1 MKERE
6 PNLLIDEKS
15 PYLLQHAFNPVAWY
29 PWSERAF
36 KKAEEED
43 KPVFLSIGYSTCHW
57 CHVMERESFTDPEVA
72 QLMNDTFINIKV
84 DREERPDIDSVYMSV
99 CQMMT
104 GSGGWPLTIIMTPD
118 KRPFFAATYI
128 PKTSRFG
135 IAGLLDLIPSIKN
148 YWEEDRERLLQM
160 GDNVIESLRSRPST
174 GRESLDEKALDTAYN
189 IQKNRFDDVYAGFG
203 SAPKFPTPHN
213 LLFLLRYWKRENDNR
228 ALNMVEKTLKAM
240 RRGGIYDHLGYGFH
254 RYSTDRKWLVPHFEK
269 MLYDQ
274 ALLIIAY
281 TETYQITRDNFYKD
295 TAEETAAYVFRDL
308 TSPDGAFYS
317 AEDAESEGEEGKFYI
332 WTEDEIRD
340 VLTENEFNIV
350 KDFYGVEEEGNFFD
364 EASRRRTGANI
375 LHQTIDKPPKSWELI
390 IESARSKLFE
400 AREKRVRPLLDDKI
414 LTDWNG
420 LMIAALSKAGRALDN
435 RAFIQEAVRAAEFII
450 GRMWNGEELYHRY
463 RENEAGI
470 DGFLEDYAFLI
481 WGLIELYMASFQA
494 RYLKTAIDLTA
505 KAFTYFWDYENG
517 GFYQTKETSELP
529 VRRKDLYDGAIPS
542 GNSVMLLNLVRLSRL
557 RGNTRYEE
565 LAWNLAEYFSASV
578 TGSPHAYTMFLCG
591 VDFAIGPSKEVVL
604 VGEENDPETV
614 ALREK
619 LNEIFLPNT
628 VITLKTGDEDFIP
641 EYALD
646 LKRIENQST
655 AYVCSNFVCNLPTTD
670 PDEMEKQLKK

>member
-43 KPVFLSIGYSTCHW
+43 KPVFLSIGYSTCYW

-174 GRESLDEKALDTAYN
+174 GKESLGEKALDTAYN

-213 LLFLLRYWKRENDNR
+213 LLFLLRYWKRKSDNR

-274 ALLIIAY
+274 ALLIMAY
-281 TETYQITRDNFYKD
+281 TETYQITGDNFYKD

-308 TSPDGAFYS
+308 TSPDGGFYS

-332 WTEDEIRD
+332 WTEDEIRE

-364 EASRRRTGANI
+364 EASRRRTGSNI
-375 LHQTIDKPPKSWELI
+375 LHQTIDKPPNSWELI
-390 IESARSKLFE
+390 IESAR
-400 AREKRVRPLLDDKI
+400 
-414 LTDWNG
+414 
-420 LMIAALSKAGRALDN
+420 
-435 RAFIQEAVRAAEFII
+435 
-450 GRMWNGEELYHRY
+450 
-463 RENEAGI
+463 
-470 DGFLEDYAFLI
+470 
-481 WGLIELYMASFQA
+481 
-494 RYLKTAIDLTA
+494 
-505 KAFTYFWDYENG
+505 
-517 GFYQTKETSELP
+517 
-529 VRRKDLYDGAIPS
+529 
-542 GNSVMLLNLVRLSRL
+542 
-557 RGNTRYEE
+557 
-565 LAWNLAEYFSASV
+565 
-578 TGSPHAYTMFLCG
+578 
-591 VDFAIGPSKEVVL
+591 
-604 VGEENDPETV
+604 
-614 ALREK
+614 
-619 LNEIFLPNT
+619 
-628 VITLKTGDEDFIP
+628 
-641 EYALD
+641 
-646 LKRIENQST
+646 
-655 AYVCSNFVCNLPTTD
+655 
-670 PDEMEKQLKK
+670 

>member
-213 LLFLLRYWKRENDNR
+213 LLFLLRYWKRKSDKR